1 MTMQSETLQR
11 IQKIIADVLSIDPN
25 EVREQANLKDDL
37 GATSLDRFTILMDI
51 EESFSLNLDDIA
63 EDELEEKISTV
74 SDIVTFVCQKMEGR
88 T

>member
-1 MTMQSETLQR
+1 MQSETLQR